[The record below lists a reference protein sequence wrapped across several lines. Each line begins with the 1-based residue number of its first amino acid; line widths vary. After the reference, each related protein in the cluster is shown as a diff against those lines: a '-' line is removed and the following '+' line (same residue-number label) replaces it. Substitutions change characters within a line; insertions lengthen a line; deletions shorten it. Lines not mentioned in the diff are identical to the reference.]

1 VLTVLTMV
9 LGFWLGGL
17 MWSTGWEPRPSNATL
32 SAVVLVTVSAAA
44 VGALVASR
52 RPRHPVGWLLL
63 GVGLA
68 LMVTLL
74 VQAYVDYGLL
84 ARPGSLPGARYLA
97 GFAYSTVLIWVSCA
111 GFVLLLTRRRL
122 PTTSRG
128 SAWRPDPP
136 TERGPQDQAA
146 KQPQPPAV
154 ATEPIGGRWGVGWL
168 GWAAVHHGGLD
179 PAAPDPDGHLDR
191 VAAARPVQDRVGG
204 RLVQGQDQLLRD
216 RSWHLAQRVAGGS
229 PQAGEVGWGGRD
241 RQLHGT
247 PLPERR
253 LPCGWF
259 AVSLPLTGPGY
270 REQAGAGDGR
280 SVSGLLVADRRQA
293 TGRRVHTLPTGSS
306 GTAGSHPHGCCQGGA
321 PARGA
326 APSAADA
333 GRRQAGRPAATR
345 AQAGK

>member
-191 VAAARPVQDRVGG
+191 VAAARPGAQAPLRV
-204 RLVQGQDQLLRD
+204 V
-216 RSWHLAQRVAGGS
+216 
-229 PQAGEVGWGGRD
+229 
-241 RQLHGT
+241 
-247 PLPERR
+247 
-253 LPCGWF
+253 
-259 AVSLPLTGPGY
+259 AVSLPLTGSGY

-280 SVSGLLVADRRQA
+280 SVSGLLGPTAGKPPA
-293 TGRRVHTLPTGSS
+293 AASTPCTTGSS
-306 GTAGSHPHGCCQGGA
+306 GHRRQPPAWLLPGSCA
-321 PARGA
+321 ARGA

-333 GRRQAGRPAATR
+333 GGRQAGRPAATR
-345 AQAGK
+345 AQARRRTWPQTAARRVRPRRSSPPTSRPPLPAGDLGCLLVI